1 MEKKLMNV
9 SVADIDVGDDCY
21 RLPRFAEVSLA
32 ASIREVGLLN
42 PPLLQRRPDGR
53 FRIVCGFRRIEA
65 LVQLAV
71 AETVAWI
78 VEEPAVAADIF
89 RIALLDN
96 LSLRPFDPVQ
106 LSVIIEK
113 LRRWGV
119 SDHDLVRQILPQL
132 GLGQNPK
139 ILALYDRLHW
149 LPAEWQRALANDQV
163 PLDLERLKEW
173 LLQKRYPRYAAAKE
187 RFDEMLKQASL
198 PDGVTLRHSPFFH
211 DDELQLTV
219 SFRSTA
225 EFDARL
231 DAVQRLRHSGR
242 IEKFA
247 ELI

>member
-1 MEKKLMNV
+1 MMEITM
-9 SVADIDVGDDCY
+9 
-21 RLPRFAEVSLA
+21 
-32 ASIREVGLLN
+32 
-42 PPLLQRRPDGR
+42 
-53 FRIVCGFRRIEA
+53 
-65 LVQLAV
+65 VQLVTADEV
-71 AETVAWI
+71 KEIVRAERMTPSQKA
-78 VEEPAVAADIF
+78 
-89 RIALLDN
+89 
-96 LSLRPFDPVQ
+96 
-106 LSVIIEK
+106 
-113 LRRWGV
+113 
-119 SDHDLVRQILPQL
+119 
-132 GLGQNPK
+132 
-139 ILALYDRLHW
+139 
-149 LPAEWQRALANDQV
+149 
-163 PLDLERLKEW
+163 ERLKEW